1 MDVVAPAEPMSGV
14 ELLRA
19 FQGRGPSGIAR
30 LLGLAIVDVE
40 PGRVRLTLRTRPDF
54 ANPHGGMHGGVTA
67 TLLDS
72 AMACAVLSALPPGGR
87 YTTVD
92 LGVTFLRPV
101 DLGGTALTA
110 DGEVVHVGRRIAT
123 AQGRVSDDAD
133 RLVATA
139 TTTCQVLGGAP

>member
-1 MDVVAPAEPMSGV
+1 MDVVAPADPMSGV

-19 FQGRGPSGIAR
+19 FQARGPSGIAR
-30 LLGLAIVDVE
+30 LLGLSITDVA
-40 PGRVRLTLRTRPDF
+40 PGRVHLSLRTRPDF
-54 ANPHGGMHGGVTA
+54 ANPHGVLHGGITA

-72 AMACAVLSALPPGGR
+72 AMALAVLSALPPGGQS
-87 YTTVD
+87 TTVD

-101 DLGGTALTA
+101 PVDGAGLTA

-123 AQGRVSDDAD
+123 AHGRVHDDAD

-139 TTTCQVLGGAP
+139 TTTCQVLGGAA

>member
-30 LLGLAIVDVE
+30 LLGLAIADIE
-40 PGRVRLTLRTRPDF
+40 PGRVCLTLRTRPDF
-54 ANPHGGMHGGVTA
+54 ANPHGGLHGGVTA

-92 LGVTFLRPV
+92 LAVTFLRPV
-101 DLGGTALTA
+101 DLDGVTLTA

-123 AQGRVSDDAD
+123 AEGRVRDEAD

-139 TTTCQVLGGAP
+139 TTTCQVLEGVP

>member
-1 MDVVAPAEPMSGV
+1 MDVAAPPEPMSGV

-30 LLGLAIVDVE
+30 LLGLTIADVE

-54 ANPHGGMHGGVTA
+54 ANPHGGLHGGVTA

-92 LGVTFLRPV
+92 LAVTFLRPV
-101 DLGGTALTA
+101 DLDGTTLTA
-110 DGEVVHVGRRIAT
+110 DGAVVHVGRRVAT
-123 AQGRVSDDAD
+123 AHGRVHDDTD

-139 TTTCQVLGGAP
+139 TATWQVLGRAP